1 MFIKVEDNRCTFS
14 TRRRPH
20 AHEIHYE
27 RAVRIQS
34 LGLEPD
40 RREELEESARG
51 GGVPCGAGLCE
62 AGLEGAEKLLAGG
75 FEGLGRWEGSVFGGL
90 NSEIMYRC

>member
-1 MFIKVEDNRCTFS
+1 MFMKVEENQCTFS

-40 RREELEESARG
+40 RGEELEESARSG
-51 GGVPCGAGLCE
+51 CIPCSAGLCE
-62 AGLEGAEKLLAGG
+62 ASLEGAEKLLAGG
-75 FEGLGRWEGSVFGGL
+75 FERL
-90 NSEIMYRC
+90 